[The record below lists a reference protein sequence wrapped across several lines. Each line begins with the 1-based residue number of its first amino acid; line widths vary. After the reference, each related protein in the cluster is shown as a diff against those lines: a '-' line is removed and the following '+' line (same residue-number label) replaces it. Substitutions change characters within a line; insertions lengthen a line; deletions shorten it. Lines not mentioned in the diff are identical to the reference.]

1 MSSCLQVHGDS
12 LPWRGGAGID
22 CYYYVCYLFSDCV
35 FGKFYT
41 CINLCAQK
49 LFVLMSERLR
59 MASSSVLQFIAASLA
74 HTARRPRAAVRT
86 SRRRRAVPRR
96 PDQAT
101 SQPRR
106 PAHRS
111 PLSQE
116 PPFPDDSRSLLLH
129 FLAASPLESG
139 EATRLSFSAPPV
151 GDSPRTLLALM
162 APCKDFFHKT
172 FSWGVRM

>member
-1 MSSCLQVHGDS
+1 MEILSPVTR
-12 LPWRGGAGID
+12 WRRHTLLD
-22 CYYYVCYLFSDCV
+22 CYYYMCYLFSDCLLE
-35 FGKFYT
+35 KFYT
-41 CINLCAQK
+41 CKNLCAQK

-116 PPFPDDSRSLLLH
+116 PPFPDDSRNLLLH
-129 FLAASPLESG
+129 FLAASPLDSG
-139 EATRLSFSAPPV
+139 EATRLGFNAPLV
-151 GDSPRTLLALM
+151 GDSPRTLLAPM
-162 APCKDFFHKT
+162 APCTDFFHKI
-172 FSWGVRM
+172 FS